1 LLPYLVVSGRL
12 RGEAVS
18 LLLLAGDVRL
28 VERLL
33 PQADAVRV
41 PARRL
46 RLLRRLLPEA
56 RSHRFLP
63 LLLAGVLPLPASPP
77 VRTLVL
83 AL

>member
-18 LLLLAGDVRL
+18 QLLLAGDVRL

-33 PQADAVRV
+33 PEADAVRMRT
-41 PARRL
+41 RRV
-46 RLLRRLLPEA
+46 RLLRRLLPQA
-56 RSHRFLP
+56 RSPHLLP
-63 LLLAGVLPLPASPP
+63 LLLAEVLPVPAARP